1 MKSNKT
7 KSAVTALVVA
17 AMLCSVTLPIK
28 AVESQ
33 WVNNDGLWSYVKN
46 DNSLATGW
54 LEDGDCWYVFDEN
67 GIMRTGWI
75 ASHEHWYF
83 MGESGVM
90 QVDAW
95 VEDNGSLYYLKGTGV
110 MAKDYVKDGYELT
123 SDGKAIPLAES
134 NSIVVTDPNAITG
147 EVIEGNLYVDVTAAK
162 EIELSKVIIK
172 GKLVVLGDN
181 ETAGKVVLKDSTV
194 DTISNQTRN
203 TEVVLSGETKVKAI
217 VLEET
222 ALVTPDKNFN
232 GEVETIEV
240 QSTTKD
246 EIKIEVPTQEVMT
259 RTYASINIQ
268 APVENLEVIT
278 DTQIK
283 VNADVKNVV
292 VTETAKDTKVE
303 VAKGSTIGTLTAD
316 AAVKIDGNG
325 TVNKVE
331 VNADG
336 VEAGKDTI
344 IKDVDKADEVEK
356 APEVNKPSTGGS
368 SGGGGYVPPVVEKGV
383 KNEAELIA
391 ALKELTDGG
400 EILIGKNFTTG
411 RQININQDMIPEDVK
426 SFTIDGQGNAITY
439 LSQNE
444 ENSYVI
450 AFNNLS
456 AQVILKN
463 VKLTGADTSLLVNG
477 SSVQMEGKVDVSGNT
492 ASGIE
497 LARLTGES
505 GKSSLDVTK
514 ANIVNTSEFR
524 EPNGQNNLP
533 TILAKGT
540 DQIEVISD
548 ASNDLHNK
556 NVTGQVEYYLN
567 NIKYEV
573 DTEDSFQKMLN
584 DYIQGDT
591 VILTD
596 DITLFD
602 NATFTDDVTLDM
614 NGKTIKIN
622 EGKGSLKIAPTKT
635 MKVIGSGHIEG
646 CLYADNRFQN
656 GSTLKIYVNDDFTIN
671 SSNTGGWAVYGGF
684 GTIIEIDGGTYS
696 SNEKATAGVIHTLG
710 NELVVENAIINVE
723 VASVMNAYGIYS
735 SANSNV
741 LKNVIVNGKYS
752 TCGNFN
758 NEYGKTVITNSEF
771 HTTKITDDGFSS
783 ATLLYQGELE
793 ISRSKITRVNVGILY
808 NRSWPAPTEVEG
820 LTYNKDDVE
829 FININNNQLPDVDYR
844 NEEATKDALFD

>member
-54 LEDGDCWYVFDEN
+54 LEDGDCWYAFDEN

-110 MAKDYVKDGYELT
+110 MAKDYFKDGYELT

-181 ETAGKVVLKDSTV
+181 ETTGKVILKDSTV

-259 RTYASINIQ
+259 RTYASIDIQ

-292 VTETAKDTKVE
+292 VTKTAKDTKVE
-303 VAKGSTIGTLTAD
+303 VTKGSTIGTLTAD
-316 AAVKIDGNG
+316 APVKIDGNG

-356 APEVNKPSTGGS
+356 APEVNKPSSGGS

-400 EILIGKNFTTG
+400 EILIGKNFTTD

-463 VKLTGADTSLLVNG
+463 IKLTGADTSLLVNG
-477 SSVQMEGKVDVSGNT
+477 SSVQLEGKVDVSGNT

-556 NVTGQVEYYLN
+556 NVTGQV
-567 NIKYEV
+567 
-573 DTEDSFQKMLN
+573 
-584 DYIQGDT
+584 
-591 VILTD
+591 
-596 DITLFD
+596 
-602 NATFTDDVTLDM
+602 
-614 NGKTIKIN
+614 
-622 EGKGSLKIAPTKT
+622 
-635 MKVIGSGHIEG
+635 
-646 CLYADNRFQN
+646 
-656 GSTLKIYVNDDFTIN
+656 
-671 SSNTGGWAVYGGF
+671 
-684 GTIIEIDGGTYS
+684 
-696 SNEKATAGVIHTLG
+696 
-710 NELVVENAIINVE
+710 
-723 VASVMNAYGIYS
+723 
-735 SANSNV
+735 
-741 LKNVIVNGKYS
+741 
-752 TCGNFN
+752 
-758 NEYGKTVITNSEF
+758 
-771 HTTKITDDGFSS
+771 
-783 ATLLYQGELE
+783 
-793 ISRSKITRVNVGILY
+793 
-808 NRSWPAPTEVEG
+808 
-820 LTYNKDDVE
+820 
-829 FININNNQLPDVDYR
+829 
-844 NEEATKDALFD
+844 

>member
-54 LEDGDCWYVFDEN
+54 LEDGDCWYAFDEN

-134 NSIVVTDPNAITG
+134 NSIVVTDPNAISG

-259 RTYASINIQ
+259 RTYASIDIQ

-303 VAKGSTIGTLTAD
+303 VTKGSTIGTLTAD
-316 AAVKIDGNG
+316 APVKIDGNG

-463 VKLTGADTSLLVNG
+463 IKLTGADTSLLVNG
-477 SSVQMEGKVDVSGNT
+477 SSVQLEGKVDVSGNT

-514 ANIVNTSEFR
+514 AKVVNTSEFR

-548 ASNDLHNK
+548 ASNGLHSK

-591 VILTD
+591 VVLTD
-596 DITLFD
+596 DITLSE
-602 NATFTDDVTLDM
+602 NATFNEDVILDI
-614 NGKTIKIN
+614 NGTTITIN
-622 EGKGSLKIAPTKT
+622 EGKGSLRISPAKKLEVLGSGT
-635 MKVIGSGHIEG
+635 VIG
-646 CLYADNRFQN
+646 CFYAEKNFRS
-656 GSTLKIYVNDDFTIN
+656 GSTLKISVDATNEFKVNAKNDN
-671 SSNTGGWAVYGGF
+671 GWAIYGTKGCV
-684 GTIIEIDGGTYS
+684 IEIDGGIYS
-696 SNEKATAGVIHTLG
+696 SSAIGNAGVIQMVDENNSLT
-710 NELVVENAIINVE
+710 VKNAIVNVE
-723 VASVMNAYGIYS
+723 TSTVIGATGIYS
-735 SANSNV
+735 HATNTVLDNV
-741 LKNVIVNGKYS
+741 VVNGNYS
-752 TCGNFN
+752 ACGKFN
-758 NEYGKTVITNSEF
+758 YAYGKTIISNSKF
-771 HTTKITDDGFSS
+771 YTTKRADEGYS
-783 ATLLYQGELE
+783 APTIIYQGELE
-793 ISRSKITRVNVGILY
+793 ITNSEITRVNVGILY
-808 NRSWPAPTEVEG
+808 EKPNTVLTSVEG
-820 LTYNKDDVE
+820 LTYDKNNLFFHSAIDNKYLD
-829 FININNNQLPDVDYR
+829 IDYQGHII
-844 NEEATKDALFD
+844 D

>member
-54 LEDGDCWYVFDEN
+54 LEDGDCWYAFDEN

-110 MAKDYVKDGYELT
+110 MAKDYFKDGYELT

-181 ETAGKVVLKDSTV
+181 ETTGKVILKDSTV

-259 RTYASINIQ
+259 RTYASIDIQ

-292 VTETAKDTKVE
+292 VTKTAKDTKVE
-303 VAKGSTIGTLTAD
+303 VTKGSTIGTLTAD
-316 AAVKIDGNG
+316 APVKIDGNG

-356 APEVNKPSTGGS
+356 APEVNKPSSGGS

-400 EILIGKNFTTG
+400 EILIGKNFTTD

-463 VKLTGADTSLLVNG
+463 IKLTGADTSLLVNG
-477 SSVQMEGKVDVSGNT
+477 SSVQLEGKVDVSGNT

-573 DTEDSFQKMLN
+573 DSEDSFQKMLN

-591 VILTD
+591 VVLTD
-596 DITLFD
+596 DITLSE
-602 NATFTDDVTLDM
+602 NATFNEDVILDI
-614 NGKTIKIN
+614 NGTTITIN
-622 EGKGSLKIAPTKT
+622 EGKGSLKIAPNKT
-635 MKVIGSGHIEG
+635 MNVIGSGLVEG
-646 CLYADNRFQN
+646 CLYADKDSKT
-656 GSTLKIYVNDDFTIN
+656 GGILKIAINNGDDFKVN
-671 SSNTGGWAVYGGF
+671 ANNDNGWAIYGAQNS
-684 GTIIEIDGGTYS
+684 TIEINGGTYS
-696 SNEKATAGVIHTLG
+696 SSAKGSGVIHALG
-710 NELVVENAIINVE
+710 NKLTIKNAIINVE
-723 VASVMNAYGIYS
+723 VASVMNTSGIH
-735 SANSNV
+735 SNA
-741 LKNVIVNGKYS
+741 LSNTLENVIVNGYYS

-758 NEYGKTVITNSEF
+758 NTSALTIINNSKF
-771 HTTKITDDGFSS
+771 YTTHEVDGFS
-783 ATLLYQGELE
+783 APTIRYQGELE
-793 ISRSKITRVNVGILY
+793 IRNSEVTRVNVGIQF
-808 NRSWPAPTEVEG
+808 NRSWPKPDKAEG
-820 LTYNKDDVE
+820 LTYDESVI
-829 FININNNQLPDVDYR
+829 FHNINSNRYPDIAYKGYVID
-844 NEEATKDALFD
+844 N